1 MGQREVDLSLTSFT
15 SAPLRAAVPRT
26 KTTGSREK
34 GGLYSVLLDF
44 FRNNYGNCF
53 FVGQLFL
60 AVGLSF
66 FCHHFLGDSQLNG
79 ACDSMIPSM
88 IIEVLE
94 PLSETQ

>member
-34 GGLYSVLLDF
+34 VGVLLDF

-66 FCHHFLGDSQLNG
+66 FGG
-79 ACDSMIPSM
+79 IPN
-88 IIEVLE
+88 
-94 PLSETQ
+94 